1 MKLTETKKNKIKE
14 FISKKHDMKEGVVD
28 YIFGKKMVSALQK
41 DDDFLKLAKNLD
53 NDMDA
58 LRKKVDRMQKN
69 GEKIPHSYKAIL
81 NIK

>member
-28 YIFGKKMVSALQK
+28 YIFGKKLVSNLEK
-41 DDDFLKLAKNLD
+41 DDDFLKLARNLD

-58 LRKKVDRMQKN
+58 LRKKVERMQKS

-81 NIK
+81 NIR

>member
-28 YIFGKKMVSALQK
+28 YIFGKKMVSTLQK

-69 GEKIPHSYKAIL
+69 GERIPHSYKAIL

>member
-28 YIFGKKMVSALQK
+28 YIFGKKLVSTLEK
-41 DDDFLKLAKNLD
+41 DDNFLKLARSLD

-58 LRKKVDRMQKN
+58 LRKKVEKMQKN
-69 GEKIPHSYKAIL
+69 GERIPYTYKAIL